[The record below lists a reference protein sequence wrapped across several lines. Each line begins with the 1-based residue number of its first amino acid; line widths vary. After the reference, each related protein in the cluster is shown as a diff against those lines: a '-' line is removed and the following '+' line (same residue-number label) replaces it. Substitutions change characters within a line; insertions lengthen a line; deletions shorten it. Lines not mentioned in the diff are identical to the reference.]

1 MFGVMFEKVNEWRT
15 ALTHSP
21 DQFQIAC

>member
-1 MFGVMFEKVNEWRT
+1 MFGVVLEKVNEWRT